1 MPAIQSR
8 HHLPRDSLSG
18 NQSTSPIPLLRWME
32 RCMWIAIFTMM
43 RLGPSLAY
51 AIALL
56 FVLSMPLLESH
67 PSSAFAWWLYMTILP
82 VMREPIYLLLA
93 VPGVGIWS
101 ATVLLVL
108 ASIFGIRVA
117 VQPQRHHR
125 SGFIH
130 AHIALIA
137 TGLSLGKAAV
147 AQAGLSDFALPQFQR
162 GDWSFLPLAQ
172 PLGTFLFISVFLACI
187 CWHLT
192 VIKRAISA

>member
-1 MPAIQSR
+1 MR
-8 HHLPRDSLSG
+8 
-18 NQSTSPIPLLRWME
+18 
-32 RCMWIAIFTMM
+32 IAIFTLM

-51 AIALL
+51 AIASN
-56 FVLSMPLLESH
+56 FVLSIPLLESH
-67 PSSAFAWWLYMTILP
+67 PSSAFAWWLHMTLLP

-101 ATVLLVL
+101 AAVLLTL

-117 VQPQRHHR
+117 MQPQRHRR

-137 TGLSLGKAAV
+137 TGLPMGRGAV
-147 AQAGLSDFALPQFQR
+147 AQAGLSEFALPQFQQ
-162 GDWSFLPLAQ
+162 GDWSFLPLSHS

-187 CWHLT
+187 CSHLT

>member
-1 MPAIQSR
+1 MR
-8 HHLPRDSLSG
+8 
-18 NQSTSPIPLLRWME
+18 
-32 RCMWIAIFTMM
+32 IAISTLM
-43 RLGPSLAY
+43 RLAPSLAY
-51 AIALL
+51 AIASI
-56 FVLSMPLLESH
+56 FVLSIPLLESH
-67 PSSAFAWWLYMTILP
+67 PSSASAWWLHMTILP

-101 ATVLLVL
+101 ATVLLML

-117 VQPQRHHR
+117 MQPQRHHR

-137 TGLSLGKAAV
+137 TGLTMGRAAV
-147 AQAGLSDFALPQFQR
+147 TQAGLSDFALPQFQR
-162 GDWSFLPLAQ
+162 GDWSFLPLSYS

-187 CWHLT
+187 SCHLT

>member
-1 MPAIQSR
+1 
-8 HHLPRDSLSG
+8 
-18 NQSTSPIPLLRWME
+18 
-32 RCMWIAIFTMM
+32 
-43 RLGPSLAY
+43 
-51 AIALL
+51 
-56 FVLSMPLLESH
+56 
-67 PSSAFAWWLYMTILP
+67 MTILP

-101 ATVLLVL
+101 ATVLLML

-117 VQPQRHHR
+117 MQPQRHHR

-137 TGLSLGKAAV
+137 TGLTMGRAAV
-147 AQAGLSDFALPQFQR
+147 TQAGLSDFALPQFQR
-162 GDWSFLPLAQ
+162 GDWSFLPLSYS

-187 CWHLT
+187 SCHLT

>member
-1 MPAIQSR
+1 MR
-8 HHLPRDSLSG
+8 
-18 NQSTSPIPLLRWME
+18 
-32 RCMWIAIFTMM
+32 IAVFTLM

-51 AIALL
+51 AIASI

-67 PSSAFAWWLYMTILP
+67 PSSASAWWLHMTILP

-101 ATVLLVL
+101 AAVLLML

-117 VQPQRHHR
+117 LEPQRHHR

-137 TGLSLGKAAV
+137 TGLTMGRAAV
-147 AQAGLSDFALPQFQR
+147 AQAGLSDFALPQLQR
-162 GDWSFLPLAQ
+162 GDWSFLPLTYS
-172 PLGTFLFISVFLACI
+172 PLGMFLFISVFLACL
-187 CWHLT
+187 CCHLT
-192 VIKRAISA
+192 IIRRAISA

>member
-1 MPAIQSR
+1 
-8 HHLPRDSLSG
+8 
-18 NQSTSPIPLLRWME
+18 
-32 RCMWIAIFTMM
+32 MWIAIFTMM

-56 FVLSMPLLESH
+56 FVLSMPLLESR